1 MKREEYY
8 KYKHL
13 IDFYLETNHQIND
26 NSKYSFRLDNGE
38 VIFDRWD
45 YKNIIKPSKDVLDEL
60 KDNAKF
66 RKHRTDYMVL
76 HRLDFTLSIK
86 FMKREYKKNYVLYSQ
101 YVDFPYIWFITSSD
115 NSFRYVRNSAL
126 FLDSDM
132 KAENTTTYYLHYTLI
147 PLKEIK

>member
-13 IDFYLETNHQIND
+13 IDLTNHQIND
-26 NSKYSFRLDNGE
+26 NSKYSFRLNNEE

-45 YKNIIKPSKDVLDEL
+45 YKSIVKPSKDVLDEL

-86 FMKREYKKNYVLYSQ
+86 FMKKEYKKK
-101 YVDFPYIWFITSSD
+101 W
-115 NSFRYVRNSAL
+115 
-126 FLDSDM
+126 
-132 KAENTTTYYLHYTLI
+132 
-147 PLKEIK
+147 